1 MLLKADAGPTSQ
13 RDTRHAMT
21 YAGAS
26 EEPDASDAAEAHTSH
41 GAVPGACAIAS
52 SSSSIYPWLPW
63 AWNVCMNSTFLQNY
77 STAIMSCVPPVQ
89 EERRA
94 PVKKRARSNTS
105 EACTTCRESKVR
117 CDEARPCSRCVS
129 RNCSDTC
136 VDWRKPSK
144 VAKTYPAGA
153 ISPLELAL
161 MHPLRPESDSSES
174 DSERLNEP
182 EHTMPDL
189 PALVKVTEQASCGT
203 AGVVRDTSFEA
214 TLFDE
219 EDDVF
224 NNVLLQDISIP
235 SDIFSA
241 SSCDVGSASNR

>member
-1 MLLKADAGPTSQ
+1 
-13 RDTRHAMT
+13 MT
-21 YAGAS
+21 YAGPS
-26 EEPDASDAAEAHTSH
+26 EEPDASNAAGAHTSH
-41 GAVPGACAIAS
+41 GAEPGACAIAS

-63 AWNVCMNSTFLQNY
+63 AWNVCMYPTFLQNY

-144 VAKTYPAGA
+144 VAKT
-153 ISPLELAL
+153 
-161 MHPLRPESDSSES
+161 SES